1 MVARSVGQAFTI
13 AVGVI
18 GWSVVVG
25 LPIAGVLPDPE
36 PTAALWIAL
45 FVTVILAARVLAF
58 RVEGSVLS
66 LDSAYYVAAAL
77 CVGSVGAG
85 RLVAVALTIDA
96 SVRLYLARSHGRR
109 QRVAEGRDDGGW
121 LAELGY
127 VLYFGGFSGGLL
139 VFCGWLF
146 GADHLTSKDPWEVAR
161 RVVSIAVL
169 FLALHYTVQGIR
181 LRIFGRSWR
190 AYFKE
195 LALPGVVAEASL
207 MPIGVVLVLL
217 YDPDEPLGFLL
228 LSMTYLLINLVFSR
242 LSRTSKQLHE
252 RVHDL
257 EILTATARRLSASLQ
272 LEELVEAVARETI
285 KAIPEAEAVALVHRR
300 AGGESGFVLDGY
312 DGASD
317 KFFRQPMSEGE
328 GAAGWVMTK
337 GQTKRI
343 DDLTDTDVAVD
354 EGGSGIRSWLGVPL
368 FMYGGCEGVI
378 VVQSTQPAAFRADHE
393 RLLES
398 LALQIAA
405 ALQNAHLY
413 ELAMVDGLT
422 GLFMRRYFDARI
434 EEEVERS
441 KRYGTPFSVVMM
453 DVDNFK
459 KLNDEHGHL
468 IGDRVLKA
476 ISNVVK
482 AQMRGVDTAARYGG
496 EEIAMILPRTDML
509 NAYNVGERI
518 RAAIAEQRVTTDSEP
533 PKVLSVTASFGIASY
548 PETKAANGEDLVRRA
563 DRALYRAKKTG
574 KNRVELFWSDDTG
587 PARIHTPDPDI
598 KSDHDPVRS
607 AKVEKIDRSAKVE
620 KIDRSAKVEKIDRS
634 AKIEKLDRP
643 STDRPVEAPSPEWP
657 IDKLNQSSRVE
668 RQTVKIDRSS
678 KVEKVDPEE
687 VAEPPPIVPART
699 TVKIDRSKVVPKI
712 EPEELDDD
720 RKEAK

>member
-1 MVARSVGQAFTI
+1 VVARSVGQAFTI

-18 GWSVVVG
+18 GWCVVVG
-25 LPIAGVLPDPE
+25 LPLAGVLPDPE

-85 RLVAVALTIDA
+85 RLVAVALMIDA
-96 SVRLYLARSHGRR
+96 GVRLYLARSRGK
-109 QRVAEGRDDGGW
+109 GDPGGW
-121 LAELGY
+121 LAEFGY

-146 GADHLTSKDPWEVAR
+146 GADHASKEPFEVAW
-161 RVVSIAVL
+161 RVVAIATL
-169 FLALHYTVQGIR
+169 FLALHYTVQGVR
-181 LRIFGRSWR
+181 LRLLGRPWG

-195 LALPGVVAEASL
+195 LALPGVIAEASL

-217 YDPDEPLGFLL
+217 YDPDQPLGFLL

-242 LSRTSKQLHE
+242 LSRTRKQLEE

-317 KFFRQPMSEGE
+317 KFFRQPMQEGE
-328 GAAGWVMTK
+328 GAAGWVMTR
-337 GQTKRI
+337 GQSKRI
-343 DDLTDTDVAVD
+343 DDLTDTDIAVD

-378 VVQSTQPAAFRADHE
+378 VVQASQPAAFRADHE

-468 IGDRVLKA
+468 IGDRVLRA

-509 NAYNVGERI
+509 NAYNVGERV
-518 RAAIAEQRVTTDSEP
+518 RAAIAEQRVTTDSDP

-587 PARIHTPDPDI
+587 PARIPITPDPDTVE
-598 KSDHDPVRS
+598 KVDRSTRVEKVDRS
-607 AKVEKIDRSAKVE
+607 AKVEKLAAPPGGKLAASPGEKLAAPPGGKLAGGKIDRSAKVE
-620 KIDRSAKVEKIDRS
+620 KVDLEVDAERGSSPA
-634 AKIEKLDRP
+634 
-643 STDRPVEAPSPEWP
+643 PEWP
-657 IDKLNQSSRVE
+657 IDKLDRSARVE
-668 RQTVKIDRSS
+668 RVGATVRATVKIDRSMLP
-678 KVEKVDPEE
+678 KADVGDE
-687 VAEPPPIVPART
+687 VG
-699 TVKIDRSKVVPKI
+699 
-712 EPEELDDD
+712 EPEPE
-720 RKEAK
+720 RKEAEP